1 MYNERQRCEVC
12 NNSYADALQGGRAY
26 CSPCYLETF
35 SEKHKKKPVEKVSRE
50 PVMGLHGENLN
61 Q

>member
-12 NNSYADALQGGRAY
+12 NNSYADALQNGKAY

-35 SEKHKKKPVEKVSRE
+35 SEKHKKKAEEKVSRE
-50 PVMGLHGENLN
+50 PVMGLHGEILH
-61 Q
+61 